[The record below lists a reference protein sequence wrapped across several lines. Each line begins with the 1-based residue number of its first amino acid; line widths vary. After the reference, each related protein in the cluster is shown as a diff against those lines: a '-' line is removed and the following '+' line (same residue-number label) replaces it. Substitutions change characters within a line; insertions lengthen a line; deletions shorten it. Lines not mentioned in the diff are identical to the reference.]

1 MKIARH
7 WQDSATT
14 MIGLLLVCA
23 PWFVDYQGDT
33 IATVNACAAGLA
45 LAAAGIA
52 ALCAYRTWL
61 EGVSALIGLWLL
73 ASPLVLGF
81 VNVKLAAW
89 DAALSGGAELLL
101 VVFNLLGKDPR
112 DMPWAKADR
121 P

>member
-7 WQDSATT
+7 WQDSATA

-23 PWFVDYQGDT
+23 PWLVDYQGDT
-33 IATVNACAAGLA
+33 IATLNACASGLA
-45 LAAAGIA
+45 LATVGVA
-52 ALCAYRTWL
+52 ALYAYRGWL
-61 EGVSALIGLWLL
+61 EGAGALLGLWLL
-73 ASPLVLGF
+73 AAPLVLGF

-112 DMPWAKADR
+112 DLPWAKADR